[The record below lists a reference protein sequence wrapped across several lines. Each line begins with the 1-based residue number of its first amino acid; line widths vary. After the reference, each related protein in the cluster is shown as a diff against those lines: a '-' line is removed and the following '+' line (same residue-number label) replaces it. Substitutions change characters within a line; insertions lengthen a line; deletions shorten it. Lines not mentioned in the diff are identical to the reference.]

1 MISLFQL
8 WNLDDWD
15 QRISFIFKGNF
26 IGWKYLGFCFGFFY
40 KFQTINFC
48 IFSTKMDWDIIIR
61 QLDFFFLQV
70 NITECTFN
78 CVWCSCKFC
87 EHIFLFCLWTHSFH
101 VKILVIN
108 IKYRHIQYNHSL
120 KNQCQMWIHIN
131 ILVRCEYTSLLAIK
145 WPLVIKQPPPFFFQ
159 IFFFLSLAKAW
170 QHANS

>member
-26 IGWKYLGFCFGFFY
+26 IGWKYLGFCFVFFY

-78 CVWCSCKFC
+78 CVMFMQ
-87 EHIFLFCLWTHSFH
+87 ILWTHFFVLFVNTFISCE
-101 VKILVIN
+101 KQILVIN

-131 ILVRCEYTSLLAIK
+131 IFVRCEYTSLLAIK
-145 WPLVIKQPPPFFFQ
+145 WPLVIKQPPPFYFSNFLFFY
-159 IFFFLSLAKAW
+159 
-170 QHANS
+170 H